1 MKLLEVRTIKEIE
14 TCVDMYISLNNFL
27 PTDRKVA
34 ISNLSLAVRRKK
46 FVRTLH
52 KSDRIVA
59 WIYADIIHMQHASDK
74 ILYQHYY
81 CSILNGILAYRAIEI
96 LHSAMYDFAIDNNC
110 DLVIS
115 SGSFMDETF
124 VFPRI
129 LEKLGWSRK
138 GYMCMRRVQ
147 Q

>member
-74 ILYQHYY
+74 ILYQH
-81 CSILNGILAYRAIEI
+81 CR
-96 LHSAMYDFAIDNNC
+96 
-110 DLVIS
+110 
-115 SGSFMDETF
+115 
-124 VFPRI
+124 
-129 LEKLGWSRK
+129 
-138 GYMCMRRVQ
+138 
-147 Q
+147 